1 MDNLKFLLIGNKEG
15 DALVDLKV
23 SETIGDEYV
32 PLADEYVP
40 LADDTLRM
48 LTLQIIIQFMLS
60 LRDSKQ
66 YSMLNEGFFEL
77 LFYIVLGLMFYW
89 LVIRKVVK
97 IV

>member
-23 SETIGDEYV
+23 SETIG
-32 PLADEYVP
+32 DEYVP

>member
-23 SETIGDEYV
+23 SETIG
-32 PLADEYVP
+32 DEYVP

-77 LFYIVLGLMFYW
+77 LFYIVLCLMFYW

>member
-32 PLADEYVP
+32 PLAD
-40 LADDTLRM
+40 DTLRM

-66 YSMLNEGFFEL
+66 YSMLKEGFFEL

>member
-1 MDNLKFLLIGNKEG
+1 MDNLNFLLIGNKEG

-23 SETIGDEYV
+23 SENIG
-32 PLADEYVP
+32 DEYVP

-66 YSMLNEGFFEL
+66 YSMFNEGFFEL

-89 LVIRKVVK
+89 LVIRKLVK
-97 IV
+97 II

>member
-1 MDNLKFLLIGNKEG
+1 MDNLNFLLIGNKEG

-23 SETIGDEYV
+23 SENIGE
-32 PLADEYVP
+32 EYVP

-89 LVIRKVVK
+89 LVIRKLVK

>member
-1 MDNLKFLLIGNKEG
+1 MNNLNFLLIGNKEG
-15 DALVDLKV
+15 EALVDLKV
-23 SETIGDEYV
+23 SENIG
-32 PLADEYVP
+32 DEYVP

-89 LVIRKVVK
+89 LVIRKLVK

>member
-23 SETIGDEYV
+23 SETIGDEY
-32 PLADEYVP
+32 AP

>member
-23 SETIGDEYV
+23 SETIG
-32 PLADEYVP
+32 DEYVP

-89 LVIRKVVK
+89 LVIRKLVK

>member
-1 MDNLKFLLIGNKEG
+1 MDNLNFLLIGNKEG

-23 SETIGDEYV
+23 SENIG
-32 PLADEYVP
+32 DEYVP

-89 LVIRKVVK
+89 LVIRKLVK

>member
-1 MDNLKFLLIGNKEG
+1 MDNLNFLLIGNKEG
-15 DALVDLKV
+15 EALVDLKV
-23 SETIGDEYV
+23 SENIG
-32 PLADEYVP
+32 DEYVP

-89 LVIRKVVK
+89 LVIRKLVK